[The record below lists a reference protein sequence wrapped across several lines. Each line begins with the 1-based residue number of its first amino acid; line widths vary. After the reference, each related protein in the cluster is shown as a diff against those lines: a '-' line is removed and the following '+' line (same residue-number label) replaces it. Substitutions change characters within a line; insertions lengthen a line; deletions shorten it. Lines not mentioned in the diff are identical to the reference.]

1 MKAIVP
7 MSAADLE
14 CVSFVS
20 IEMAIA
26 FVINHPSVTSAII
39 GPRTIEQLDSQLT
52 AADVTR

>member
-26 FVINHPSVTSAII
+26 FGRSCGGSPYTSRFIPSTLHGAD
-39 GPRTIEQLDSQLT
+39 L
-52 AADVTR
+52 DVTMGA